1 MATSGQLSL
10 CFSCG
15 QPLPQDAVKA
25 SLPQRSGPPP
35 TPHAEAAR
43 SFVISSSHGTF
54 KVSVGGDV
62 LVGRDPARCAV
73 HLVEPRVSGVHATMK
88 VEAGALWV
96 RDERSN
102 NGVWINGERIATATW
117 AVVPPNASLRF
128 GPVQFSVQTG

>member
-1 MATSGQLSL
+1 
-10 CFSCG
+10 
-15 QPLPQDAVKA
+15 
-25 SLPQRSGPPP
+25 LPQRSGPPP

>member
-1 MATSGQLSL
+1 
-10 CFSCG
+10 
-15 QPLPQDAVKA
+15 
-25 SLPQRSGPPP
+25 
-35 TPHAEAAR
+35 
-43 SFVISSSHGTF
+43 
-54 KVSVGGDV
+54 V